1 MKLKDMLNH
10 IDSNLEFELYKGERI
25 GIFKITDKGVNQ
37 YLEEEIIIFEVRN
50 NRLMIDLVY

>member
-10 IDSNLEFELYKGERI
+10 IDSDLEFELYKGERI

-50 NRLMIDLVY
+50 NRLVIDLFY

>member
-1 MKLKDMLNH
+1 MKLKDILNH
-10 IDSNLEFELYKGERI
+10 IDSDLEFELYKGERI

>member
-1 MKLKDMLNH
+1 MKLKNILKY
-10 IDSNLEFELYKGERI
+10 IDSDLEFELYKGDRI

>member
-10 IDSNLEFELYKGERI
+10 IDSDLEFELYKGERI

-50 NRLMIDLVY
+50 NRLVIDLVY

>member
-1 MKLKDMLNH
+1 MKLKNILKY
-10 IDSNLEFELYKGERI
+10 IDSDLEFELYKGDRI

-50 NRLMIDLVY
+50 NRLMIDLVS

>member
-10 IDSNLEFELYKGERI
+10 IDSDLEFELYKGERI

-37 YLEEEIIIFEVRN
+37 YLEEEIIIFQVRN
-50 NRLMIDLVY
+50 NRLVIDLVY